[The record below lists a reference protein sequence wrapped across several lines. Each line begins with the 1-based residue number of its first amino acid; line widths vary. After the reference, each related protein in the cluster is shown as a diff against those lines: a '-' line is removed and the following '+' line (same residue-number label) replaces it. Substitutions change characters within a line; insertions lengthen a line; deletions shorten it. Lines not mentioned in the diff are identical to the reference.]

1 VADPTIEEEAC
12 ADARITA
19 AINASGGMT
28 IQKTGHGSI
37 DPMLL
42 VDILQSARKVGA
54 SVLQRMGELLQTEDK
69 LPPSKRNVGFMRSNL
84 K

>member
-1 VADPTIEEEAC
+1 MEEEAC
-12 ADARITA
+12 ADARITV

-28 IQKTGHGSI
+28 IQKTGHGGI

-54 SVLQRMGELLQTEDK
+54 AVLQRMNELVQREDK
-69 LPPSKRNVGFMRSNL
+69 LPPSRRAVGFIRQ
-84 K
+84 